1 MDTSSE
7 VSQCQLFSSTIS
19 SDMILEYLHQRVMI
33 FSSER
38 IVIYL
43 DQVGNDK
50 MVIHFTSAICPTA
63 GFFGNLLAGVSSF
76 MPIIGFSNPM

>member
-1 MDTSSE
+1 MRGFISQGEAFNMDTSSEVNLVDTSSE

-19 SDMILEYLHQRVMI
+19 PDMILEYLHQRVMI

-43 DQVGNDK
+43 DPGRK
-50 MVIHFTSAICPTA
+50 
-63 GFFGNLLAGVSSF
+63 
-76 MPIIGFSNPM
+76 